1 MADPDDGPSPDE
13 TISQL
18 LKQRGIKKNKDVDQL
33 YLADK
38 SLTHVTDL
46 SRFAYLR
53 ILWLNG
59 NRLRR
64 LNCLHQNYMIEE
76 LHLHNNELIEITG
89 ALRHLTCLK
98 VLMLQN
104 NQLTKLERVV
114 REFSRMQS
122 LHTLNLFNNPVAQ
135 EKDYRLFV
143 IQSVPSVTL
152 LDRQEVAK
160 SERELS
166 NRIYDQDK
174 EKIRDTVAFG
184 RRSEGPPSIYY
195 PAESNQR
202 NQPSTDSKLIGN
214 SFMRDNPPF
223 ETEEDAIA
231 ARRMKKSLIVY
242 TTFDWAKVP
251 RIEERRQSDKPFDSP
266 ELITHV
272 YR

>member
-1 MADPDDGPSPDE
+1 MADPDDGPSADE

-38 SLTHVTDL
+38 SLTHVDDL

-64 LNCLHQNYMIEE
+64 LHCLQQNYMIEE
-76 LHLHNNELIEITG
+76 LHLQNNELIEVTG

-114 REFSRMQS
+114 REFTRMQT
-122 LHTLNLFNNPVAQ
+122 LHTLNIFNNPIAQ
-135 EKDYRLFV
+135 EEDYRLFV
-143 IQSVPSVTL
+143 IQSVPTVNL

-160 SERELS
+160 SERELA

-184 RRSEGPPSIYY
+184 RRSQGPPSIYY
-195 PAESNQR
+195 PAENNQQ
-202 NQPSTDSKLIGN
+202 NMCSTESKLIGN

-251 RIEERRQSDKPFDSP
+251 RIEERRQSDKLFDSP